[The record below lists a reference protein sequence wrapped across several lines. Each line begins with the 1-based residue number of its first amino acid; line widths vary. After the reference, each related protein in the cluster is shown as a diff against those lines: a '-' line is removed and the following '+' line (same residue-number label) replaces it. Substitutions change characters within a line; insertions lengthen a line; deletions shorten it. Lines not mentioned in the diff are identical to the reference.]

1 MSILMVGWPSSGG
14 TWMSVMPRTFSS
26 TPRISTAILR
36 SVSRSGPVILMA
48 FSASMPDAASCTL
61 SWMYCEKPKVVP
73 GKPLRSASPISAIS
87 CSLVRPLR
95 HLSAG
100 FSGTKNSTLEK
111 PSGSVPSSGLPCWVM
126 TVSTSGKLLTSRR
139 MRLA

>member
-1 MSILMVGWPSSGG
+1 MRMVGWPSSGG

-36 SVSRSGPVILMA
+36 KVARSGPVILMA
-48 FSASMPDAASCTL
+48 FSASMPEAASWTL
-61 SWMYCEKPKVVP
+61 SWMYCEKAKVTP
-73 GKPLRSASPISAIS
+73 GKVLRSALPISAIRS
-87 CSLVRPLR
+87 SLESPLR
-95 HLSAG
+95 QVSNGL
-100 FSGTKNSTLEK
+100 SGTKNSTLEK
-111 PSGSVPSSGLPCWVM
+111 PSGSVPSSGRPCWVI

>member
-1 MSILMVGWPSSGG
+1 
-14 TWMSVMPRTFSS
+14 MPRTFSS